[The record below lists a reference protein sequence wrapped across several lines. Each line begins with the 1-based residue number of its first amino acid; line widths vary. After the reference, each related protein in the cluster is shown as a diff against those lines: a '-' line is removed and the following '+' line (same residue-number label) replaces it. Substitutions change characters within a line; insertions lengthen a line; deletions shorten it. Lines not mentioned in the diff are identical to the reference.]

1 MALIK
6 CPECKHEISEFSN
19 QCVYCGCPMTK
30 IKSILE
36 EEKRKTFLYA
46 NKLAGGDEKDEIII
60 RTIFDN
66 LSKKIKG
73 IFAYKNKNNLD
84 ICVRQKGDRVPLCWF
99 SKDASNR
106 LWFFYYTDPGVYECV
121 YKIIPTLKN
130 SNQIVETIAKIRE
143 KQFEKV
149 NDERLL
155 ELRETYFYAIKNSNV
170 EEIKITK
177 IMKVNGRTRVYFSFR
192 DGTSQFCSLT
202 NIRNVLFKTYEQ
214 AKRKVDKYTGAI
226 IKTSYVT
233 SEFQK
238 RNAFIIAV
246 GDSYLS
252 GFHAKQ
258 DWDTLR
264 ELYGKELGSFEDL
277 NALDFT
283 TDIKN
288 AWLFGSFEGA
298 ADFARKIEHL
308 CTPRI
313 MKCEYTQ
320 KIHD

>member
-1 MALIK
+1 MEGMKHDPIWDDIARRVAERNEIK
-6 CPECKHEISEFSN
+6 TNGNGKAGQFMPMSYPEMYKKGISM
-19 QCVYCGCPMTK
+19 QVYKAIQEAHDG
-30 IKSILE
+30 E
-36 EEKRKTFLYA
+36 EAIKRK
-46 NKLAGGDEKDEIII
+46 
-60 RTIFDN
+60 
-66 LSKKIKG
+66 S
-73 IFAYKNKNNLD
+73 
-84 ICVRQKGDRVPLCWF
+84 
-99 SKDASNR
+99 
-106 LWFFYYTDPGVYECV
+106 
-121 YKIIPTLKN
+121 
-130 SNQIVETIAKIRE
+130 
-143 KQFEKV
+143 
-149 NDERLL
+149 ERL
-155 ELRETYFYAIKNSNV
+155 
-170 EEIKITK
+170 
-177 IMKVNGRTRVYFSFR
+177 GRILGVSYLL
-192 DGTSQFCSLT
+192 LT
-202 NIRNVLFKTYEQ
+202 ECIH
-214 AKRKVDKYTGAI
+214 KYTGAI